1 VPVPV
6 SLYWLITT
14 TSVLQHKHSPSM
26 YQKCISQDDII
37 LLCLQFC
44 PLPNQLM

>member
-1 VPVPV
+1 VPV

-26 YQKCISQDDII
+26 YQKWISQDDISHYSSTWE
-37 LLCLQFC
+37 QG
-44 PLPNQLM
+44 